1 MKKLMFLCVVIVA
14 ISFTSCGGNKETIV
28 PENEQQKI
36 MGIDKGDIP
45 DPDGDDDE
53 IDTNED

>member
-1 MKKLMFLCVVIVA
+1 MKKLIFLSVIIVA
-14 ISFTSCGGNKETIV
+14 ISFTSCGDNKDEIV

-53 IDTNED
+53 IDISED